1 VAIKNIKKKLG
12 KAYQGQLGRL
22 VGLLRDASVFTFGEV
37 EEMWKIDDKF
47 FLEEKYFL
55 FQL

>member
-1 VAIKNIKKKLG
+1 LG

-47 FLEEKYFL
+47 FLEEKYFI